1 MLGILSIRE
10 RFSAV
15 IASFVLAIVALFI
28 NFNLSFSPHY
38 TDFIV
43 GNITWGAQTKL
54 QDLIAVPLFITV
66 LFLGFLLLQLALAKQ
81 KHIFGNEYTN
91 KLASQFLWWSLPSI
105 ISLSSLFL
113 GKSMDKQL
121 IYLSAV
127 GIIVLG
133 VSVSYHTWKNVE
145 TNPLVISLCMLM
157 VFLIGFFPIE
167 TALLLGRFSV
177 VSNVNLDYY
186 VKIMHIIWGV
196 GTLFMML
203 YSIKYPKKLNQLLT
217 QLVFIGQIGL
227 PILFLTL
234 YPANLLKPDGA
245 LTHYQTQIS
254 LKILVLIMVIWGIY
268 DVVNRYCKY
277 KYTSEDWLNIFS
289 PVAFFALFL
298 GFKIG
303 ITSAPLI
310 NPDDYHFGEKL
321 LGWWSYMKGSLPY
334 VDYIPSHGLIDD
346 DLGAFISYFFYD
358 GSAASISEASRLG
371 FAILSFFAYM
381 SLYLYS
387 RSIPLALVSCYFAG
401 IRFSWLFLTPFICL
415 WFSEF
420 LRKKPEN
427 WLSVW
432 ILTAPF
438 LILGVPPQG
447 FILAAASGIMVLYF
461 TWILLVHSKKV
472 RWKNIILSLLFL
484 AILGLTTSL
493 IPLLKAAIQYVI
505 ENGAINQEAY
515 GIPWVSS
522 WNMESGSFL
531 LELIRNSWILI
542 LMGALLLMYSS
553 TKNKE
558 LRESVLLPS
567 MVTLLFFV
575 LLIPYAMGRID
586 PQAISRPGLVSIFG
600 WSIFIPVLTWSLI
613 KPYNRVLLILVVAS
627 MGALEYG
634 SSISLNAFISAATSK
649 VPTGLLRDGPSS
661 GLPNVGYA
669 FVENEHWERLIKL
682 NDLLNKK
689 LAPNETYLD
698 LTSRNAQYYY
708 LNRKPVVAITAPYNM
723 VSPYQQKRITAHLS
737 LNPPKVVLI
746 EGANIIHDGG
756 GLALR
761 NPYLYRFVV
770 DNYLPRYENGFIIG
784 DLKTDNKN
792 QHTPLIDVELK
803 NFTDVNWER
812 GVNRNNAAVI
822 IDNPFLITLLKI
834 GTKVRVSSNDVRSI
848 TNISP
853 ENNTIWFD
861 GPVFDPTQ
869 IGYPHR
875 IEIEND
881 TQFDQDYRNLLFEKA
896 FAHPDLH
903 KIPVA
908 WGNSENTLKKKMN
921 LVKKFDNITP
931 SLYEM
936 SVTKNGY
943 EITGADPQLIF
954 DISGY
959 SVSGHNAGLLRLNF
973 SCVDRQGEPR
983 LQIFWWG
990 DKEGGPSETASIKFT
1005 ADDGVLIIPLDSS
1018 SRWLTLNQIKGIRID
1033 LDNAVACKAITV
1045 NNVGLYQRNFNLL

>member
-15 IASFVLAIVALFI
+15 IASFVLAVVALFI

-66 LFLGFLLLQLALAKQ
+66 LFLGFLLLQLALVKQ
-81 KHIFGNEYTN
+81 KHLFGNAYTN
-91 KLASQFLWWSLPSI
+91 KLASQLLWWSLPSI

-145 TNPLVISLCMLM
+145 TNPLVISLCMFM
-157 VFLIGFFPIE
+157 IFLIGLLPIDI
-167 TALLLGRFSV
+167 ALLQSRLSI
-177 VSNVNLDYY
+177 SSDVNLDHY
-186 VKIMHIIWGV
+186 VEIMHALWGG
-196 GTLFMML
+196 GTVFILF
-203 YSIKYPKKLNQLLT
+203 YSIKYPKKINQLLS
-217 QLVFIGQIGL
+217 QLILIGQIGL
-227 PILFLTL
+227 PVFFLTL
-234 YPANLLKPDGA
+234 YPANLVRPDGT
-245 LTHYQTQIS
+245 LTHYETQTS
-254 LKILVLIMVIWGIY
+254 LKILVLIMIVWGTY
-268 DVVNRYCKY
+268 DVINRYRKY
-277 KYTSEDWLNIFS
+277 KYTSDKWMKVFS
-289 PVAFFALFL
+289 PVAFFALFI

-303 ITSAPLI
+303 ITPAPLI

-321 LGWWSYMKGSLPY
+321 LGWWSYLKGFLPY

-346 DLGAFISYFFYD
+346 DLSSFVSYYFYD
-358 GSAASISEASRLG
+358 GSAASLSEASRLS
-371 FAILSFFAYM
+371 FAILSFFAYI

-387 RSIPLALVSCYFAG
+387 GSIPLALVSCYFAG
-401 IRFSWLFLTPFICL
+401 IRFSWLFMTPFICL

-432 ILTAPF
+432 MLTTPF

-447 FILAAASGIMVLYF
+447 LILAAASGIMAVYF
-461 TWILLVHSKKV
+461 TWILLFYSEKV
-472 RWKNIILSLLFL
+472 RWINIVLSLAFL
-484 AILGLTTSL
+484 GIVGLATSL
-493 IPLLKAAIQYVI
+493 IPMLMAAIQYII

-515 GIPWVSS
+515 GIPWASS
-522 WNMESGSFL
+522 WTMEGGGFV

-542 LMGALLLMYSS
+542 PMGALLLMYSS
-553 TKNKE
+553 AKNKE
-558 LRESVLLPS
+558 LRGSILLPS
-567 MVTLLFFV
+567 IVTLLFFV
-575 LLIPYAMGRID
+575 LLIPYSMGRID
-586 PQAISRPGLVSIFG
+586 PQAISRPGIVSIFG
-600 WSIFIPVLTWSLI
+600 WSIFVPILTWSLI
-613 KPYNRVLLILVVAS
+613 KPYNRVLLILMVAS

-634 SSISLNAFISAATSK
+634 SSISLNAFISAAASK
-649 VPTGLLRDGPSS
+649 VPTAMLRDGPGS

-669 FVENEHWERLIKL
+669 VVENEHWERLIKL

-708 LNRKPVVAITAPYNM
+708 LNRKPLVAVTAPYNM
-723 VSPYQQKRITAHLS
+723 VSPYQQKRITEQLS
-737 LNPPKVVLI
+737 LNPPKIVLL

-761 NPYLYRFVV
+761 NPYLYRFVI
-770 DNYLPRYENGFIIG
+770 DNYLPSYENGFIVG
-784 DLKTDNKN
+784 YLKSAHKN
-792 QHTPLIDVELK
+792 EHISLINVELK
-803 NFTDVNWER
+803 NFTDVNWDR

-822 IDNPFLITLLKI
+822 IDNPLLITLLKS
-834 GTKVRVSSNDVRSI
+834 GTKVRVSSNDVRLI
-848 TNISP
+848 TNIST

-861 GPVFDPTQ
+861 GPAFDPSQ
-869 IGYPHR
+869 IGYPHQIQ
-875 IEIEND
+875 IESGF
-881 TQFDQDYRNLLFEKA
+881 QFDQEYRNLLFEKA

-908 WGNSENTLKKKMN
+908 WGKSANTLKKKMS
-921 LVKKFDNITP
+921 LAKKFDNITP
-931 SLYEM
+931 SLYETI
-936 SVTKNGY
+936 STNNGY

-959 SVSGHNAGLLRLNF
+959 EISGHDAGLLKLNF
-973 SCVDRQGEPR
+973 LCTGKQGEPR

-990 DKEGGPSETASIKFT
+990 DNEGGPSEVSSIKFT
-1005 ADDGVLIIPLDSS
+1005 ADDGILIVPLDSS
-1018 SRWLTLNQIKGIRID
+1018 PRWLTLNKIKGIRID

-1045 NNVGLYQRNFNLL
+1045 NNIGLYQRNFNL